1 MPWWRRRCASWRL
14 DGIDGMKRRELAGLA
29 MAALLAPAQAQ
40 VQAPALLGY
49 TENLPPLNYAGPAG
63 AGGFSV
69 ELLRLMAGEAGLSLD
84 VQVQPWI
91 RALRSAGEA
100 NNTVLFSL
108 ARLPEREPLYQW
120 VGPISERRIVIYRL
134 KRRSEIRFNSLEQLN
149 DLHGLRIGAVRES
162 AAAKRLLALGL
173 APEVDIEWALD
184 DASNLRK
191 LLAGRMDLLVMLDWA
206 AAWHLRQHKLPFAS
220 LTELAALDTSVS
232 YWFGLHPHGDPAVR
246 QRLQAAL
253 DKLKRDGRYAKLRM
267 RYFD

>member
-1 MPWWRRRCASWRL
+1 
-14 DGIDGMKRRELAGLA
+14 MKWRELASLA
-29 MAALLAPAQAQ
+29 LAALLAAAGCCHAQ
-40 VQAPALLGY
+40 VPALQGF

-84 VQVQPWI
+84 IQVQPWI
-91 RALRSAGEA
+91 RAVRSAAEV

-108 ARLPEREPLYQW
+108 ARLPERESQYQW

-134 KRRSEIRFNSLEQLN
+134 ARRGDIRFGGLDHLN
-149 DLHGLRIGAVRES
+149 GLRIGVVRES
-162 AAAKRLLALGL
+162 ASAKRLLAQGL
-173 APEVDIEWALD
+173 APEADIEWALD

-206 AAWHLRQHKLPFAS
+206 AAWHLREHKLPFAS
-220 LTELAALDTSVS
+220 LTELAALDTSLS
-232 YWFGLHPHGDPAVR
+232 YWFGLHPNTDPATR

-253 DKLKRDGRYAKLRM
+253 DRLKRDGRYAKLRT

>member
-1 MPWWRRRCASWRL
+1 
-14 DGIDGMKRRELAGLA
+14 MKRRDLAGLA
-29 MAALLAPAQAQ
+29 VAALLAPAQAQ
-40 VQAPALLGY
+40 VPVPALLGY

-63 AGGFSV
+63 AAGFSV
-69 ELLRLMAGEAGLSLD
+69 ELLRLMVGEAGLSLD
-84 VQVQPWI
+84 IQVQPWV

-134 KRRSEIRFNSLEQLN
+134 KRRSDIRFPGLEQLQGLQG
-149 DLHGLRIGAVRES
+149 LHGLRVGAVRES

-173 APEVDIEWALD
+173 QPEVDIEWAFD

-206 AAWHLRQHKLPFAS
+206 AAWHLREHKLPFAS
-220 LTELAALDTSVS
+220 LTEVAALDTSVS
-232 YWFGLHPHGDPAVR
+232 YWFGLHPQGDPAVR

-253 DKLKRDGRYAKLRM
+253 DKLKRDGRYAKLRT